1 MARKRPRSTGEFV
14 MFDVVYADGA
24 RSSNRKVPSAELE
37 GIDGDAA
44 ARGIIEAQDKK
55 VADLSGRPP
64 RDIKSVTRSAG

>member
-1 MARKRPRSTGEFV
+1 MARKRPRSSSEFV
-14 MFDVVYADGA
+14 MFDVLYADGT

-37 GIDGDAA
+37 GLDGDGP
-44 ARGIIEAQDKK
+44 ARNIIEAQDRK